1 MRLFSFKCKLK
12 PNCLLSHHPH
22 KRNAKTYKKQTKI
35 VCHSRQQG
43 RAGGYARQPAPALIR
58 RAWNTTNG
66 RNPRQHPQTEAGQ
79 GAEITA
85 EATPPPNHPDA
96 RKGGKDA
103 RQRRPPPDTAPT
115 PQPTAE
121 RNRRSPSGQTGRQP
135 RQRGTAR
142 TPRAALDHRP
152 RPLDHRS
159 RHPPRSDSRRQ
170 PQTGTGTRQGAEIT
184 GQPRP
189 LDHSRQG
196 QGKTRLSRW
205 NSRRRIRGQGNRQ
218 DQIAT
223 AEARAT
229 PDTGRDAPGAMLDS
243 PPPRSSAEHGTQCK
257 VLYLQIPNILT
268 T

>member
-142 TPRAALDHRP
+142 TPRAALDHCRA
-152 RPLDHRS
+152 RWITEADT
-159 RHPPRSDSRRQ
+159 RR
-170 PQTGTGTRQGAEIT
+170 
-184 GQPRP
+184 
-189 LDHSRQG
+189 
-196 QGKTRLSRW
+196 
-205 NSRRRIRGQGNRQ
+205 
-218 DQIAT
+218 DQIAADSHRQEQGRGKGQRSQDSRARWIT
-223 AEARAT
+223 ADRGRARPGFPAGTPAAASGDRAT
-229 PDTGRDAPGAMLDS
+229 GKIR
-243 PPPRSSAEHGTQCK
+243 
-257 VLYLQIPNILT
+257 
-268 T
+268 